1 MRSSV
6 LFLPVA
12 TAPDGSP
19 TRSKAAPEV
28 RPVCC
33 GLGVVASV
41 LSGEQNHSCYGQ
53 NSEQGYIDEYAAAS
67 FRGPHE
73 QGEPESTTSNRDPA

>member
-1 MRSSV
+1 MEAHTRQGR
-6 LFLPVA
+6 LRR
-12 TAPDGSP
+12 DGLLD
-19 TRSKAAPEV
+19 
-28 RPVCC
+28 
-33 GLGVVASV
+33 GLGVVTSV

-73 QGEPESTTSNRDPA
+73 QGEPKSATSNCGPA